1 MSEYLQT
8 LAAEMKRNAQ
18 KVPGKPQTPARPLK
32 NGAQLTLR
40 FYAGAYQLRIA
51 RRGLSPFNDFSANGA
66 KRLAAWRREIETF
79 CREFDVPAEHAHA
92 DGAQELIYFVDVI
105 WTA

>member
-1 MSEYLQT
+1 MSHYLQT
-8 LAAEMKRNAQ
+8 IAAQMKHNAQ

-51 RRGLSPFNDFSANGA
+51 RRGLSPLNDFSANGS
-66 KRLAAWRREIETF
+66 KRRAAWAREVEIF
-79 CREFDVPAEHAHA
+79 CREFDVPPAHTQA